1 MGPRARVAWAVVG
14 SLVASITVRVAQP
27 HSTAAGAVLLGA
39 GVVLG
44 ELLVLKLADGT
55 GLPLSYAVL
64 LVIVTCFPPLAVVA
78 LVLGAELVAVIV
90 RAEPRGLAA
99 RALVGAQRVL
109 VAAGA
114 LGAFRVARHLF
125 GARVHLGAVLGALV
139 VAVVA
144 ALVVDEL
151 LRLVARRRSGLVG
164 SGNIAW
170 SALGSC
176 AVLMSVG
183 YSGVNGRGDLG
194 VWGPLLFS
202 IPLLAT
208 WYSFDRLDSINRTYR
223 QTIEALAMAP
233 ELGGLVREGH
243 ATRVAELATAI
254 GRELDLDD
262 AQLRTLETAAL
273 LHHIGQVTLDEP
285 PPHTR
290 ADPGE
295 VAAVTAALMREI
307 DPLRPAADIVA
318 RAPLAARDPARTG
331 GSPCGPPDS
340 DAEASGRAKLA
351 SPTRSSSQAL
361 KVASAFDDLTEGDA
375 DRDAAALE
383 ALYSSPGYVYDLRV
397 LDVLERLLDRAR
409 RPARA

>member
-1 MGPRARVAWAVVG
+1 MSARDRVAAAVAG
-14 SLVASITVRVAQP
+14 SILASVTVRIAQP

-39 GVVLG
+39 GVDLG
-44 ELLVLKLADGT
+44 ELLVLRLSDGT

-64 LVIVTCFPPLAVVA
+64 VVIVTSFPPLAVVA
-78 LVLGAELVAVIV
+78 LVLGAELVAVVV
-90 RAEPRGLAA
+90 RDEPRAPA
-99 RALVGAQRVL
+99 SRIAIGAWRVL

-139 VAVVA
+139 VTVLAV
-144 ALVVDEL
+144 LLVDEL
-151 LRLVARRRSGLVG
+151 LRFASHRRSGLVG
-164 SGNIAW
+164 SGNVAW

-208 WYSFDRLDSINRTYR
+208 WYSFDRLASINRTYR

-233 ELGGLVREGH
+233 ELGGLVPDGH
-243 ATRVAELATAI
+243 AQRVARLATAI

-262 AQLRTLETAAL
+262 AQLQTLETAAL
-273 LHHIGQVTLDEP
+273 LHHIGEVTLDEP
-285 PPHTR
+285 AAGAS
-290 ADPGE
+290 ADPNE
-295 VAAVTAALMREI
+295 VAAVTAALMLGIE
-307 DPLRPAADIVA
+307 PLQPAADIVA
-318 RAPLAARDPARTG
+318 RVPLGARDAARTG
-331 GSPCGPPDS
+331 GSRFGPTS
-340 DAEASGRAKLA
+340 MCSHV
-351 SPTRSSSQAL
+351 L
-361 KVASAFDDLTEGDA
+361 KVASDFDDLTGGDGARAA
-375 DRDAAALE
+375 DALD
-383 ALYSSPGYVYDLRV
+383 ALYASPGYVYNLRA
-397 LDVLERLLDRAR
+397 LEVLERLLDRSH